1 MNHEIFNSHYCEM
14 FRWFLIQM
22 VSYQNACPCLV
33 FVSHTLFPLSWS
45 TQMISLERMEDAL
58 LNPCLILTSSV
69 MSENTSRLGDLSFS
83 ISMGTI
89 GLSFVTV
96 VNVGW
101 YVCQGSAILE
111 TLSKNQDLSLSFS
124 LFFIRESPRCPS
136 LGVRLSVRTSGIT
149 NKILCAHVYFLGEKL
164 LQV

>member
-69 MSENTSRLGDLSFS
+69 MSENTSRLGDLFLNLN
-83 ISMGTI
+83 GNHRPVFRDCCKR
-89 GLSFVTV
+89 GLIRMPR
-96 VNVGW
+96 
-101 YVCQGSAILE
+101 VCHTGDS
-111 TLSKNQDLSLSFS
+111 
-124 LFFIRESPRCPS
+124 
-136 LGVRLSVRTSGIT
+136 
-149 NKILCAHVYFLGEKL
+149 
-164 LQV
+164 